1 MSSKMLNQRFYAEIL
16 MQPIIAFISKM
27 ADSYLPIVL
36 SDVVSRQ
43 PLIGTFTT
51 RMSLTILF

>member
-1 MSSKMLNQRFYAEIL
+1 MLNQRFYAEIL